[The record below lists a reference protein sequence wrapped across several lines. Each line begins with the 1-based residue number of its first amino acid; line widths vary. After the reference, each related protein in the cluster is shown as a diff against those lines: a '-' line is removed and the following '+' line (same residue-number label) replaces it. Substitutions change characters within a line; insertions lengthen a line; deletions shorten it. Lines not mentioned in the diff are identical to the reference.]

1 MEHRTAAA
9 GTGPGPSTSDSS
21 QGPLAGSPLDEVP
34 AKPERSRGKR
44 SAAPPARRQAH
55 GARSS
60 VAGERPADSGLD
72 RELEPEPGRTARAPR
87 RATYRLQLHAGFNFS
102 QAAAITG
109 YLADL
114 GVSHVYLSPVLQAA
128 KGSKHG
134 YDVVDASAVN
144 EELGGEQG
152 HLELQ
157 KALGTAGLGHILD
170 VVPNHM
176 AVASRDNRWWWD
188 VLENGPSSVYAG
200 YFDVDWGAPDPRE
213 GHAHSVV
220 LLPFLGDHYGRE
232 LEAGRFKLEHSSGS
246 FVLRYY
252 EQQVPIA
259 PRSLDQLVSR
269 AARHLPRGTD
279 PAVRA
284 EVESIGT
291 ALGRLPPS
299 WATDRASV
307 RERHRDKEV
316 LRARLSVLCAE
327 HPEVEAAL
335 DSEAELVSSNPDALD
350 ALLERQN
357 YRLAFWRTA
366 SEEGQYRR
374 FFDINELVGIRVEDD
389 AVFADSHRLILRWI
403 RDGVIDGL
411 RVDHVDGL
419 RDPKAYLRRLEE
431 TGSGVWA
438 LVEKILAR
446 GEELPAD
453 WPVAGTTGYDWL
465 NLAGGLLVKPEGA
478 RVLADAFAGFTGW
491 EESWE
496 DLVHDCKM
504 QVLGGSLASDLNRV
518 VESMAKVCEGHRRH
532 SDHTRRELRDCLAE
546 VIACYDVYRTYVAPG
561 EEVSERD
568 VATVTKAVVTA
579 GIRRP
584 EIDGELL
591 TFLRDVLLLEITG
604 PAETE
609 LAFSFQQVTSPVMAK
624 GVEDT
629 AFYRYMPLL
638 SLNEVGG
645 DPGAPGTPAEE
656 FHSWCARA
664 QSQHPYGLLATSTH
678 DTKRSEDVRARISVL
693 SEIPQEWAAL
703 VDRWHVLNR
712 TKRVAD
718 LPDPATEW
726 MFYQTLVGAWP
737 ITPERAWSF
746 LEKAVREA
754 KLYTSWEQQNSI
766 YEGALNHFAMAV
778 LRSRRFVAEL
788 GAFVERARRHGQSN
802 SLALKLLTLTAP
814 GVPDL
819 YQGSELW
826 DLSLVDPDNRRP
838 VDYET
843 RAELLNKAGSVDLPR
858 LWAEGDESG
867 LIKLALVHR
876 ALNLRSRKQNY
887 FGEGRNGAYR
897 PLFASGPASEHMVA
911 FSRGGNVVTVVTRW
925 PLALEQ
931 AGGWGRTS
939 LTLPKGGWA
948 DVLSGGRWRGRV
960 LLHELLSGLP
970 VALLEKVRG

>member
-1 MEHRTAAA
+1 MERKTA
-9 GTGPGPSTSDSS
+9 
-21 QGPLAGSPLDEVP
+21 
-34 AKPERSRGKR
+34 PE
-44 SAAPPARRQAH
+44 A
-55 GARSS
+55 
-60 VAGERPADSGLD
+60 
-72 RELEPEPGRTARAPR
+72 PEPKGPERAPR

-128 KGSKHG
+128 RGSKHG
-134 YDVVDASAVN
+134 YDVVDPSAVN

-157 KALGTAGLGHILD
+157 KALGAAGLGHILD

-200 YFDVDWGAPDPRE
+200 YFDVDWGAPEPRE
-213 GHAHSVV
+213 GQAHSVL

-232 LEAGRFKLEHSSGS
+232 LEAGRFKLEHTCGS
-246 FVLRYY
+246 FILRYY
-252 EQQVPIA
+252 DQQVPIA

-316 LRARLSVLCAE
+316 LRARLSALCVE
-327 HPEVEAAL
+327 HPEVETAL
-335 DSEAELVSSNPDALD
+335 DSETELMNSNPDALD
-350 ALLERQN
+350 SLLQRQN

-403 RDGVIDGL
+403 REGVIDGL

-419 RDPKAYLRRLEE
+419 RDPLAYLRRLDE

-446 GEELPAD
+446 EEELPGD

-465 NLAGGLLVKPEGA
+465 NLAGGLFVKEEGTKA
-478 RVLADAFAGFTGW
+478 LEAAFAAFTGW
-491 EESWE
+491 EEPWE
-496 DLVHDCKM
+496 DLVHDCKL
-504 QVLGGSLASDLNRV
+504 QVLGSSLGSDLNRV
-518 VESMAKVCEGHRRH
+518 VDCLAKVCEGHRRH
-532 SDHTRRELRDCLAE
+532 SDHTEKELRDCLAE

-561 EEVSERD
+561 EKVSDRD
-568 VATVTKAVVTA
+568 IATVTKAVITA

-591 TFLRDVLLLEITG
+591 TFLRELLLLEITG
-604 PAETE
+604 TAETE
-609 LAFSFQQVTSPVMAK
+609 LALRFQQLTSPVMAK

-629 AFYRYMPLL
+629 AFYRYTPLV

-645 DPGAPGTPAEE
+645 DPGAPVTAVQD
-656 FHSWCARA
+656 FHAWCTKA
-664 QSQHPYGLLATSTH
+664 QLQHPYGLLATSTH

-693 SEIPQEWAAL
+693 SEIPLEWAAL
-703 VDRWHVLNR
+703 VEHWHVLNR
-712 TKRVAD
+712 NKRVAD

-737 ITPERAWSF
+737 ITPQRALGF

-754 KLYTSWEQQNSI
+754 KLHTSWDQHNSI
-766 YEGALNHFAMAV
+766 YEGAVNHFATTV
-778 LRSRRFVAEL
+778 LRSRRFAAEL
-788 GAFVERARRHGQSN
+788 GAFVDRARRHGHSN

-843 RAELLNKAGSVDLPR
+843 RAELLNKAGSVDLSR
-858 LWAEGDESG
+858 AWAEGDELG
-867 LIKLALVHR
+867 LTKLALVHR
-876 ALNLRSRKQNY
+876 ALNLRARKHAS
-887 FGEGRNGAYR
+887 FGEGKKGAYK
-897 PLFASGPASEHMVA
+897 PLFATGTASDHVVA
-911 FSRGGNVVTVVTRW
+911 FSRGGNVVTLVTRW

-939 LTLPKGGWA
+939 FTLPGGQWA
-948 DVLSGGRWRGRV
+948 DVLSGGRWQGSV
-960 LLHELLSGLP
+960 HLNELFSGLP

>member
-1 MEHRTAAA
+1 MQRRTAAA
-9 GTGPGPSTSDSS
+9 GSGPSGASS
-21 QGPLAGSPLDEVP
+21 PQPTPAGSPVDEGAGGEDGRAIEKRAPVNAGRKARGSQAPVP
-34 AKPERSRGKR
+34 RTGHSNEGPGHGREHDPEHNEPER
-44 SAAPPARRQAH
+44 APK
-55 GARSS
+55 
-60 VAGERPADSGLD
+60 
-72 RELEPEPGRTARAPR
+72 

-102 QAAAITG
+102 HAAAITG

-134 YDVVDASAVN
+134 YDVVDPSAVN

-157 KALGTAGLGHILD
+157 KALGAAGLGQILD

-176 AVASRDNRWWWD
+176 AVASPDNRWWWD

-200 YFDVDWGAPDPRE
+200 YFDVDWEAPEASE
-213 GHAHSVV
+213 GHEHPV
-220 LLPFLGDHYGRE
+220 LLLPVLGDHYGRE
-232 LEAGRFKLEHSSGS
+232 LEAGRFRLEHASGS

-269 AARHLPRGTD
+269 AARHLPRSTD

-316 LRARLSVLCAE
+316 LRARLSALCVE
-327 HPEVEAAL
+327 HPEVETAL
-335 DSEAELVSSNPDALD
+335 DAETELVSSNPDALD
-350 ALLERQN
+350 ALLQRQN

-403 RDGVIDGL
+403 REGVIDGL

-419 RDPKAYLRRLEE
+419 RDPLAYLRRLEE
-431 TGSGVWA
+431 AGSGVWA

-465 NLAGGLLVKPEGA
+465 NLAGGLFIREEGTRA
-478 RVLADAFAGFTGW
+478 LEANFAAFTAW
-491 EESWE
+491 QESWE
-496 DLVHDCKM
+496 DLVHDCKL
-504 QVLGGSLASDLNRV
+504 QVLGSSLASDLTRV
-518 VESMAKVCEGHRRH
+518 VECMAKVCEGHRRH
-532 SDHTRRELRDCLAE
+532 SDHTRKELRDCLAE

-561 EEVSERD
+561 EKPSDPD

-591 TFLRDVLLLEITG
+591 TFLRDVLLLEIAG

-609 LAFSFQQVTSPVMAK
+609 MALRFQQVTSPVMAK
-624 GVEDT
+624 GVEDM
-629 AFYRYMPLL
+629 AFYRYTPLL

-645 DPGAPGTPAEE
+645 DPGTPGTSAAE
-656 FHSWCARA
+656 FHSWCERS
-664 QSQHPYGLLATSTH
+664 QLQHPYGLLATSTH

-693 SEIPQEWAAL
+693 SEIPLEWAVL
-703 VDRWHVLNR
+703 VERWHTLNR
-712 TKRVAD
+712 KKRVAD

-737 ITPERAWSF
+737 ITSPRALGF

-754 KLYTSWEQQNSI
+754 KQYTSWDQHNSI
-766 YEGALNHFAMAV
+766 YEGAVSHFATTV
-778 LRSRRFVAEL
+778 LRSRRFIAEL
-788 GAFVERARRHGQSN
+788 NAFVARLRQHGQSN

-838 VDYET
+838 VDYQT
-843 RAELLNKAGSVDLPR
+843 RAELLSKVGSVDLAQV
-858 LWAEGDESG
+858 WAEGDQYG
-867 LIKLALVHR
+867 LTKLALVHR
-876 ALNLRSRKQNY
+876 
-887 FGEGRNGAYR
+887 
-897 PLFASGPASEHMVA
+897 
-911 FSRGGNVVTVVTRW
+911 
-925 PLALEQ
+925 
-931 AGGWGRTS
+931 
-939 LTLPKGGWA
+939 
-948 DVLSGGRWRGRV
+948 VLSLRAREARV
-960 LLHELLSGLP
+960 L
-970 VALLEKVRG
+970 R